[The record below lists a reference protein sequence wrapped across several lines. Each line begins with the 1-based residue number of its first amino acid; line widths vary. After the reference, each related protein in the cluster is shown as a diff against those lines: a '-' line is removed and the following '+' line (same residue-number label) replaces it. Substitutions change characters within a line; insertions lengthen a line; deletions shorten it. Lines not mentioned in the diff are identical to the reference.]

1 MSLIVFDFDGTI
13 ADSVVI
19 FIEAT
24 NHLAKEFGYLPLAP
38 DQLPDLRRLSLQ
50 GMARQLGIPR
60 WKLPFFL
67 RRFRQELTGLLID
80 LKLIDGMHT
89 ALMAIHHQGYHLGI
103 VTANSRQNVEHFLR
117 QEQIRPLFEFIDGGQ
132 ILAGKVRSLKKLA
145 KLNPVN
151 PKHLIYIGDE
161 INDIKAAKQVGVT
174 SIAVTWGFND
184 RTALAT
190 LAPDFL
196 VDHPDQLLAAITQ
209 VHPPLGSPPSP
220 SPPSWQGRKR
230 DFS

>member
-24 NHLAKEFGYLPLAP
+24 NRLAPEFGYSPFAP

-50 GMARQLGIPR
+50 GMARKLGIPR

-67 RRFRQELTGLLID
+67 RRFRQELTRLLID
-80 LKLIDGMHT
+80 LKLIDGMDT
-89 ALMAIHHQGYHLGI
+89 ALITIHHQGHRLGI
-103 VTANSRQNVEHFLR
+103 ITANSRQNVEHFLL
-117 QEQIRPLFEFIDGGQ
+117 QEEIRPLFEFIDGGQ
-132 ILAGKVRSLKKLA
+132 ILAGKVRSLKKLV
-145 KLNPVN
+145 KLNPVY

-184 RTALAT
+184 RTVLAAQAT
-190 LAPDFL
+190 DFL
-196 VDHPDQLLAAITQ
+196 VDHPDQLLAAISQ
-209 VHPPLGSPPSP
+209 VHTPISSPPSA
-220 SPPSWQGRKR
+220 
-230 DFS
+230 